1 MSKISRVLALIALFA
16 FLNISFL
23 NPSYAQNSK
32 DSKYPDFSYEFLGED
47 KYENFNRKMFA
58 FNSKL
63 NKFVICPINVV
74 WSSICP
80 KYVMER
86 IHSAHKNIEYPRRLI
101 SSLIQ
106 RDFKTTK
113 SETARFLTNST
124 IGLGGLYDPA
134 QKIFKLEPR
143 DEDMEQAL
151 SKCKI
156 KQGPYL
162 VLPVVASSTPRGLAG
177 RALDASL
184 DPSSYIATPVLGM
197 VKAGLV
203 VNRMTLIQPM
213 NILMGTT
220 YADPYDVMKKL
231 YAIERYIKNN
241 NLDRKENI
249 IKTVQNADGITLA
262 FYEEE
267 KVLEDYEKTEL
278 FSIQNISDNQIAQT
292 ISDEINCSFE
302 DFFKEQKQSAII
314 QPEIPVS
321 ENGELLS
328 QNLEEESLEPDLILN
343 DYNPQGPVSD
353 SLRTVLF
360 NIPEVDKSMWSEL
373 SLWNRSFFKRIKTS
387 SVNIIPPREDYSFR
401 YIMQKDKNSP
411 VAIIY
416 PSIGEGSMSHH
427 SGIFAKIFYDLG
439 YSVIIQGSH
448 FHWAFVKSMPKSYK
462 PGILPQD
469 AYYLRMTTAK
479 IIEKL
484 QEKYNCKFK
493 NKILLG
499 TSFGAM
505 AALFVANLEE
515 EKNILGISKFIAICP
530 PVELT
535 YSMKQ
540 ADKNNEGFLNDNI
553 KEAASLTAA
562 KVFDVLNSDGVSV
575 DKFQSFSE
583 DEAKLISGFIMRQKL
598 SDLIFT
604 LEETPTIRKTDIYET
619 INNMSYQ
626 DYAEKYLVEEQGYS
640 HDSLAYESSL
650 HYISHYLSSGHN
662 YKIYHA
668 LDDYFVTPEHLKK
681 LREYSGDKMVLL
693 NHGSHLGFLY
703 RREFMEALL
712 EDIKSAKLKNTDML
726 DDSV

>member
-1 MSKISRVLALIALFA
+1 MSKMNRVLALIALFA
-16 FLNISFL
+16 FLYINFL

-32 DSKYPDFSYEFLGED
+32 DCKYPDFSYEFIGED

-74 WSSICP
+74 WSSIFP
-80 KYVMER
+80 KYVMNR
-86 IHSAHKNIEYPRRLI
+86 IYSAHKNIEYPRRLV

-113 SETARFLTNST
+113 SESVRFLANST

-134 QKIFKLEPR
+134 QKIFKIEPR

-151 SKCKI
+151 SKCKV
-156 KQGPYL
+156 KQGSYL
-162 VLPVVASSTPRGLAG
+162 VLPVLSSTTPRGAAG
-177 RALDASL
+177 RAFDAAL

-203 VNRMTLIQPM
+203 VNRLTLSQPM
-213 NILMGTT
+213 NILMGST
-220 YADPYDVMKKL
+220 YADPYEVMKKL
-231 YAIERYIKNN
+231 YAVERYIKNN

-249 IKTVQNADGITLA
+249 IKTVQNADDTSLA

-267 KVLEDYEKTEL
+267 KALENYEKTEL

-292 ISDEINCSFE
+292 ISDEIKCSFE
-302 DFFKEQKQSAII
+302 DLFREQKQREII
-314 QPEIPVS
+314 LPEIPVS
-321 ENGELLS
+321 DNSEILS
-328 QNLEEESLEPDLILN
+328 QNEEEDSLEADLILN

-360 NIPEVDKSMWSEL
+360 NIPEVDNSMWNEL

-416 PSIGEGSMSHH
+416 PSIGEGAMSHH

-479 IIEKL
+479 IIEVLEK
-484 QEKYNCKFK
+484 KYNCKFK

-505 AALFVANLEE
+505 AALFVANMEDEE
-515 EKNILGISKFIAICP
+515 NILGISKFIAVCP
-530 PVELT
+530 PIELT

-540 ADKNNEGFLNDNI
+540 ADKNNEGFVKSNI
-553 KEAASLTAA
+553 KETVALTAA
-562 KVFDVLNSDGVSV
+562 KVFGILQSEGISA
-575 DKFQSFSE
+575 DKFQLFSE

-604 LEETPTIRKTDIYET
+604 LEETPTTKKTDIYET
-619 INNMSYQ
+619 INRMSYQ
-626 DYAEKYLVEEQGYS
+626 DYAEKYLVEELGYS
-640 HDSLAYESSL
+640 HDSLNFKSSL
-650 HYISHYLSSGHN
+650 HYISHYLTHCSN
-662 YKIYHA
+662 YRIYHA
-668 LDDYFVTPEHLKK
+668 LDDYFVTEEQLKK
-681 LREYSGDKMVLL
+681 LKEYTGEKTIMFD
-693 NHGSHLGFLY
+693 HGSHLGFLY